1 MALHS
6 HVKIYVHLIWGTHNH
21 HRIINSKLKTALL
34 EHLIARAKENNIIFE
49 TINIQPEHIHTLLL
63 LPSDKSIAQIARQFK
78 GESSN
83 WINDNNLTV
92 GKFRWQRGYATFSVS
107 ASQLEIVKRYIK
119 NQDEHHRRKS
129 FTEEYEEWA
138 RQYGILEH

>member
-6 HVKIYVHLIWGTHNH
+6 YVKIYVHLIWGTHNH
-21 HRIINSKLKTALL
+21 QRIINSKLRSTLL
-34 EHLIARAKENNIIFE
+34 KHLTDRAKEDKIILE
-49 TINIQPEHIHTLLL
+49 NINIQPEHIHILFV
-63 LPSDKSIAQIARQFK
+63 LPSDKSIAQVAKQFK

-83 WINDNNLTV
+83 WINDNNLTA
-92 GKFRWQRGYATFSVS
+92 GKFRWQRGYGAFSVS
-107 ASQLEIVKRYIK
+107 TSQLEIVTRYIK

-138 RQYGILEH
+138 KQYGVFKD